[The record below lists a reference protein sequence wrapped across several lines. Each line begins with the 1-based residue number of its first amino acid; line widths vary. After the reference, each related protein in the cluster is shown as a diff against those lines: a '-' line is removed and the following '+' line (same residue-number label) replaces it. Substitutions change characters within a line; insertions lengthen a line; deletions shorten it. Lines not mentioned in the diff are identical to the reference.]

1 MRWRTGVRSLVDD
14 SRLTKIPPITVVMP
28 SETWTRVIARWV
40 LILAVALEGVPH
52 IRWTAATVGVV
63 AYQIFLGS
71 AFGFWGLLTISRS
84 LPAITTNL
92 TLMAVP
98 VVGLLSSIVI
108 ANESLT
114 LAVPISLVLAGVGLG
129 LYSDRRRSDPLPS
142 VP

>member
-1 MRWRTGVRSLVDD
+1 MS
-14 SRLTKIPPITVVMP
+14 
-28 SETWTRVIARWV
+28 
-40 LILAVALEGVPH
+40 
-52 IRWTAATVGVV
+52 VV

-98 VVGLLSSIVI
+98 VVGLLSSIPI

-114 LAVPISLVLAGVGLG
+114 LAVAISLVLVLAGVGLG
-129 LYSDRRRSDPLPS
+129 MLSDRRERDPLPS
-142 VP
+142 AA